1 MPSVIPPAI
10 PAGRLCAGRQPIL
23 PAGDGV
29 LLRPWE
35 FDDAAALV
43 AAYED
48 AAIQRWNKWRVD
60 DEDEA
65 RQVIER
71 WRHAW
76 PAETGASWAVTRD
89 RELLGRMALISM
101 ALRPGRAE
109 CAYWVVAS
117 ARGAGVATRG
127 LATTTGW
134 ASRDAGFHRLE
145 LRHSV
150 ASTASC
156 RVATKAGFAL
166 EGVLR
171 GAGLHADGW
180 HDEHLHAHVE
190 AR

>member
-1 MPSVIPPAI
+1 LS
-10 PAGRLCAGRQPIL
+10 AGRQPVL
-23 PAGDGV
+23 PAGDDV

-35 FDDAAALV
+35 IDDAPALV

-48 AAIQRWNKWRVD
+48 TAIQRWNKWRVD

-65 RQVIER
+65 RQIIER
-71 WRHAW
+71 WQHAW
-76 PAETGASWAVTRD
+76 TAETGACWAVTRD
-89 RELLGRMALISM
+89 LGLLGRMALISM
-101 ALRPGRAE
+101 ALRGGRAE

-117 ARGAGVATRG
+117 ARGAGVATSA
-127 LATTTGW
+127 LAAMTRW
-134 ASRDAGFHRLE
+134 ASCDAGFHRLE

-150 ASTASC
+150 ANTASC

-180 HDEHLHAHVE
+180 HDEHLHAYLGT
-190 AR
+190 